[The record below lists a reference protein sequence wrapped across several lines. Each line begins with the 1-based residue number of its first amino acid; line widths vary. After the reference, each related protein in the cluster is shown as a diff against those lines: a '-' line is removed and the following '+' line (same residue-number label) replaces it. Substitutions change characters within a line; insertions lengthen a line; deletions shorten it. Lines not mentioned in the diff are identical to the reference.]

1 MSFALLQAQ
10 PQLVPAMQPPQG
22 VPVSPIILSQTP
34 LITPQPS
41 TVSHQGGTV
50 TLNVFPPPS
59 GTVREDV
66 LRAYS
71 EYPELFLLADK
82 LSRGEE
88 LNEVD
93 RAWLRE
99 LAKASGWDVDDVG
112 DELRNLWADPSSRVD
127 KYWELFNKYYEEAR
141 RHYDN
146 NDYSQAAEKL
156 WGAITALIKL
166 HAALKGMPIAEWRH
180 GNLYNY
186 VYNNIEKENRQ
197 IFIKLLKDG
206 EPLHRYFYEV
216 DVDSETFRGF
226 WNDAINSLETAK
238 NVVLSLMARR
248 GHPHLSRKTS

>member
-1 MSFALLQAQ
+1 MNI
-10 PQLVPAMQPPQG
+10 PKV
-22 VPVSPIILSQTP
+22 
-34 LITPQPS
+34 
-41 TVSHQGGTV
+41 
-50 TLNVFPPPS
+50 
-59 GTVREDV
+59 
-66 LRAYS
+66 YS
-71 EYPELFLLADK
+71 EYPELLLLTDK

-146 NDYSQAAEKL
+146 NDYPQAAEKL

-166 HAALKGMPIAEWRH
+166 HAALKGMTIAEWSH

-197 IFIKLLKDG
+197 IFSNLLETG
-206 EPLHRYFYEV
+206 EPLHIYSCELALEP
-216 DVDSETFRGF
+216 ETFRSL
-226 WNDAINSLETAK
+226 WDDAINHLETAK
-238 NVVLSLMARR
+238 NVMLSLMACR
-248 GHPHLSRKTS
+248 GYSSP

>member
-1 MSFALLQAQ
+1 
-10 PQLVPAMQPPQG
+10 
-22 VPVSPIILSQTP
+22 
-34 LITPQPS
+34 
-41 TVSHQGGTV
+41 
-50 TLNVFPPPS
+50 
-59 GTVREDV
+59 VREDV

-127 KYWELFNKYYEEAR
+127 KYWELFNKYYEEALK
-141 RHYDN
+141 HYDN
-146 NDYSQAAEKL
+146 NDYPQAAEKL

-166 HAALKGMPIAEWRH
+166 HAALKGMPIIEWDH
-180 GNLYNY
+180 GKLYDY

-206 EPLHRYFYEV
+206 APLHTYFYEIHV
-216 DVDSETFRGF
+216 NPETFRGF
-226 WNDAINSLETAK
+226 WNDAINSLEAAK
-238 NVVLSLMARR
+238 SVVLSLMARR
-248 GHPHLSRKTS
+248 GHPHPSRKTS